1 MGLMEARWENIVPF
15 IAMALMEA
23 CTIALTILA
32 KTALTGGMSPFV
44 FIVYTNALGS
54 LLLLPY
60 SFFFHRDE
68 RDDEPFL
75 TKPSV
80 VRIFLLG
87 FTGVFLYQNLAFLG
101 LSYSSPIVVCAMGLQ
116 SPAFSFLLSIALG
129 EGGLGWECKRTRG
142 RVIGTLICFTG
153 AFVEVIYLGPFY

>member
-1 MGLMEARWENIVPF
+1 MPILSRALSIYINKLQTQNMGLMEARWENIVPF

-54 LLLLPY
+54 LVLLPY

-68 RDDEPFL
+68 R
-75 TKPSV
+75 
-80 VRIFLLG
+80 
-87 FTGVFLYQNLAFLG
+87 
-101 LSYSSPIVVCAMGLQ
+101 
-116 SPAFSFLLSIALG
+116 
-129 EGGLGWECKRTRG
+129 
-142 RVIGTLICFTG
+142 
-153 AFVEVIYLGPFY
+153 